1 MHSCIE
7 WQFEIKMCLK
17 SDIHVYINITRV
29 DVYTILKVL
38 ELANTSMSVFRHI
51 FISNCHSK
59 QECIMGVN
67 PHCPQHF
74 SYNVVAT
81 FYGGRNRSSQNKN
94 LICCISLTNCSTWS
108 CIMHTSGKRSR
119 MPIDR
124 RWLARTRRSPSHIWK
139 CSLHLYL
146 TCYRDTKD
154 VRSVNFNF
162 EQGVLL
168 NVDSVIILVAQV
180 RFVLFLGTEGLFS
193 KYNLPER
200 WLLLQIKFGRLS
212 ILVLS
217 KQF

>member
-1 MHSCIE
+1 MMHSCLE

-17 SDIHVYINITRV
+17 TDMLVFASSKTFNMVYTSTRV
-29 DVYTILKVL
+29 MFIYTC
-38 ELANTSMSVFRHI
+38 MSDFRHI

-108 CIMHTSGKRSR
+108 CIMHTSGKWSR

-162 EQGVLL
+162 
-168 NVDSVIILVAQV
+168 
-180 RFVLFLGTEGLFS
+180 
-193 KYNLPER
+193 
-200 WLLLQIKFGRLS
+200 
-212 ILVLS
+212 
-217 KQF
+217 